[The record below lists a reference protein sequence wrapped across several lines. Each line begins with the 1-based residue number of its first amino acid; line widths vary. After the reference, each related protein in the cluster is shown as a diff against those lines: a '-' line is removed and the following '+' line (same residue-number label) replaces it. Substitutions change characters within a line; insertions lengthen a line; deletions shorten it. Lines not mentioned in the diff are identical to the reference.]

1 MFEAFMGCIERAI
14 DLKKYYNEPIN
25 VIEINTNTY
34 NLLIEDG
41 YKIEDGIIDWLE
53 IMLNDTLDDFKFNLL

>member
-41 YKIEDGIIDWLE
+41 VIDGLE